1 MGDTDLPLHS
11 IYKDFIHLNS
21 RTSLIDTKGEFSAVP
36 SPSVSLYP
44 NLTTDADAVLAFVS
58 RELVRVLDV
67 ELNEVAYHRLAGGGA
82 VDECARHSAA

>member
-1 MGDTDLPLHS
+1 MVGDTDLPLHS

-44 NLTTDADAVLAFVS
+44 NPTTDAVLAFVS

-67 ELNEVAYHRLAGGGA
+67 ELNEVAYHRLEPVRA
-82 VDECARHSAA
+82 